1 MALSIK
7 ALSQSFIIATFTAV
21 FMAGCTGLD
30 TGSGS
35 GVSVL
40 DQNTRA
46 HVDTDL
52 TMADYT
58 AFAENVTN
66 KMLSSRLVQNWGN
79 KRPKL
84 IVAKLRN
91 NTDDE
96 SIRMQDVYDRI
107 TETILNAG
115 VARLLDTSAVD
126 FDYVVRTEMS
136 STRQYGDRGEEL
148 VFFKLEFKL
157 FTIEGEMV
165 GQWSDVLPLGKAKK
179 RFL

>member
-1 MALSIK
+1 MMAKFPIPFALSIMF
-7 ALSQSFIIATFTAV
+7 LMFLLGGCATSPI
-21 FMAGCTGLD
+21 GNQ
-30 TGSGS
+30 GS
-35 GVSVL
+35 VSIL

-46 HVDTDL
+46 HLNTAL

-58 AFAENVTN
+58 AFAETVTN
-66 KMLSSRLVQNWGN
+66 KMLSSRMVQGWAN

-84 IVAKLRN
+84 IVSKLRN

-96 SIRMQDVYDRI
+96 SIRMADVYDRI
-107 TETILNAG
+107 TETILNSG
-115 VARLLDTSAVD
+115 VARLVDTSATE
-126 FDYVVRTEMS
+126 FDYVVRSEMS
-136 STRQYGDRGEEL
+136 STRQYGSGGQEL

-179 RFL
+179 QII